1 MYGVF
6 ARFALI
12 IGSILIF
19 IRRQSGEA
27 NSPAFGE
34 KPRIPKGKPQ
44 AIPTLKMP
52 AARGWDKGQ
61 LLKWHPD
68 WPSMP
73 MPLVCCTHVGSTFCP
88 MVMCWWP
95 KPVILAESPKVFLT
109 SL

>member
-12 IGSILIF
+12 IGGILIF

-27 NSPAFGE
+27 DSQAFGE

-52 AARGWDKGQ
+52 AARGWDKDH
-61 LLKWHPD
+61 LP
-68 WPSMP
+68 
-73 MPLVCCTHVGSTFCP
+73 
-88 MVMCWWP
+88 
-95 KPVILAESPKVFLT
+95 
-109 SL
+109 